1 MRVRLRI
8 FLAKP
13 KAVAA
18 PRRGSGPG
26 TDGAFCK
33 ETVSV
38 VPEAVLVLFQSI
50 KMLLEDK
57 GSAKEYMEEAE
68 PLVEKEGRLLE
79 V

>member
-1 MRVRLRI
+1 MRVRLRN

-26 TDGAFCK
+26 TDAAFCR
-33 ETVSV
+33 EMVSV